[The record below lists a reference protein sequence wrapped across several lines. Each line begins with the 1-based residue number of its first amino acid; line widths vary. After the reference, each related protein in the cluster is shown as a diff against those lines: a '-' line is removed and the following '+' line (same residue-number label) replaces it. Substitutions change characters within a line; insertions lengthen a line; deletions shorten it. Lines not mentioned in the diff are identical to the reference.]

1 MKLPAFLALRCNTL
15 FFLLLF
21 SISLAVQGEGSG
33 YSSGLLFQIHKPG
46 TEQSYLF
53 GTMHSED
60 RRVLELAKPVLDTL
74 ERTRR
79 LVLEMRLDPE
89 AMLTSMT
96 AMILSDGRELQQILG
111 QALYDETRIAAE
123 NIGIPEVALRKFK
136 PWAVAT
142 LLSLPTSN
150 TGLFLDAMLYQEAI
164 AGGMEVIGL
173 ENAQEQLAVF
183 EGIPEADQVILLKST
198 LEHLDQIPDTL
209 DDLLDAYLARDLKK
223 LVDLSNSLQGESDQR
238 VMQAFQQAVV
248 TDRNIRMVQRLIPII
263 ADAPAVIAVG
273 ALHLPGDEGLLAL
286 LRKQGFTVEKVF

>member
-1 MKLPAFLALRCNTL
+1 
-15 FFLLLF
+15 
-21 SISLAVQGEGSG
+21 
-33 YSSGLLFQIHKPG
+33 
-46 TEQSYLF
+46 
-53 GTMHSED
+53 
-60 RRVLELAKPVLDTL
+60 
-74 ERTRR
+74 
-79 LVLEMRLDPE
+79 MRLDPE

-173 ENAQEQLAVF
+173 ESAQEQLAVF

-248 TDRNIRMVQRLIPII
+248 TDRNIRMVQRLMPII